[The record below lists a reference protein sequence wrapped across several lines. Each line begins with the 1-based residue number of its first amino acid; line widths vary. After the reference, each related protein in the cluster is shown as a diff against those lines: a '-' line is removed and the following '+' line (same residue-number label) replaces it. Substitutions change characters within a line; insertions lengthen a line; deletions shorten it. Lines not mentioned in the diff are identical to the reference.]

1 MKDIKDNMLNMI
13 LLSIIVP
20 VMAIFIVYFTA
31 SIVELIITSISFW
44 LVALILVT
52 IFSAYIIF
60 ISRRDYKFKAILLM
74 YFFLVMA
81 VSGLTF
87 AI

>member
-1 MKDIKDNMLNMI
+1 MKNIKDNMLIMV

-20 VMAIFIVYFTA
+20 VMAILIVYVTA
-31 SIVELIITSISFW
+31 TIVELITISISFW
-44 LVALILVT
+44 LVALIIVAM
-52 IFSAYIIF
+52 FSGYITF
-60 ISRRDYKFKAILLM
+60 ISRRDFKFKSIFFM

-87 AI
+87 II